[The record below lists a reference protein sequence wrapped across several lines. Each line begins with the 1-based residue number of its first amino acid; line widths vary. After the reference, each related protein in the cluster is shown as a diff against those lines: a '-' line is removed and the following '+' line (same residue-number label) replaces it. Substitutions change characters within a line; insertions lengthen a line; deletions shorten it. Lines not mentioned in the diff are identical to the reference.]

1 MGGGSSKPVEEKYM
15 GTSVGDSGP
24 FGTLFDLEKGICKVG
39 LDQGSGTGFLC
50 SFTIDDEFKHYGLLT
65 NNYILSV
72 QDLCSPFKLTFESFK
87 GGKKTAFEWE
97 VDPNERFRFSCPVLD
112 ATFVSCK
119 DDEVRELKMSGRLFL
134 ELTTDWNGQ
143 RGDEVLIV
151 QQQAGFK
158 TRFAHGKFQRNHG
171 LDILH
176 TTSADIGS
184 WGSPLAVRDGRIIG
198 LHKRK
203 APRNTSQIDAAL
215 STKALIHALSIH
227 CKMATL
233 PTRLISNPVR
243 FDSTSEGRITEH
255 GLVRGATRD
264 NRMVIFVSPEEETDE
279 VPPSPSV
286 GAKEEKTKGSKSKA
300 SLVPQKSL
308 EQDTTLSPIWF
319 VPTSHGWYWTPT
331 DPYDRTR
338 QINWMSVS
346 TRYVVGGKDQFGK
359 KMTNR
364 DWQTAKWLRSTGN
377 IQSRK

>member
-1 MGGGSSKPVEEKYM
+1 MGGGSSKQTEERYM

-24 FGTLFDLEKGICKVG
+24 FSTLFELEKGMCKVG
-39 LDQGSGTGFLC
+39 VDQGSGAGFLC
-50 SFTIDDEFKHYGLLT
+50 TFTVDEFQHYGLLT

-97 VDPNERFRFSCPVLD
+97 VDPSERFRFSCPVLD

-119 DDEVRELKMSGRLFL
+119 EDEVRELKTSGRLFL
-134 ELTTDWNGQ
+134 ELSTDWNGQ

-184 WGSPLAVRDGRIIG
+184 WGSPLAVKDGRIIG

-203 APRNTSQIDAAL
+203 APRNTSQIDIAL
-215 STKALIHALSIH
+215 STKALVHALSIY
-227 CKMATL
+227 CKCAVL
-233 PTRLISNPVR
+233 PARLVSNPVR
-243 FDSTSEGRITEH
+243 FDSTSEARITDH
-255 GLVRGATRD
+255 GLVKCAIRD
-264 NRMVIFVSPEEETDE
+264 NRMVIFVSPEEEAETE
-279 VPPSPSV
+279 T
-286 GAKEEKTKGSKSKA
+286 KESKA
-300 SLVPQKSL
+300 AAKPKASKVPEKQL
-308 EQDTTLSPIWF
+308 EQDSTLSPVWF

-338 QINWMSVS
+338 EINWMHVS
-346 TRYVVGGKDQFGK
+346 SRYAIGGKDQYGR
-359 KMTNR
+359 KMTNS
-364 DWQTAKWLRSTGN
+364 DWQIAKWLRSTGN
-377 IQSRK
+377 IQSKK